1 MSESSEQRE
10 LVKWF
15 RETWPEYEK
24 SLRVSMSGMNYGSG
38 QRGAMLARHVK
49 SQGVV
54 KGEADIAIML
64 KRGTF
69 GCMVIEDK
77 SDEAMRG
84 ATAAQMEYID
94 YHRSIGNCAII
105 TKGVDMAKLAIQQ
118 YMDLKGSE

>member
-1 MSESSEQRE
+1 MSEAAEQRE

-15 RETWPEYEK
+15 RETWPEHEK

-54 KGEADIAIML
+54 KGEADIAILL
-64 KRGTF
+64 KRGEF
-69 GCMVIEDK
+69 GCMVIEHK

-84 ATAAQMEYID
+84 ATEAQLEYIR
-94 YHRSIGNCAII
+94 YHNEIGNCAVV
-105 TKGVDMAKLAIQQ
+105 TKGVDMAKFAIQQ
-118 YMDLKGSE
+118 YMELRGGK

>member
-15 RETWPEYEK
+15 RQTWPEYEK

-69 GCMVIEDK
+69 GCMVIEHKAD
-77 SDEAMRG
+77 DAMRG
-84 ATAAQMEYID
+84 ATAAQLEYIE
-94 YHRSIGNCAII
+94 YHRAIGNCAIV